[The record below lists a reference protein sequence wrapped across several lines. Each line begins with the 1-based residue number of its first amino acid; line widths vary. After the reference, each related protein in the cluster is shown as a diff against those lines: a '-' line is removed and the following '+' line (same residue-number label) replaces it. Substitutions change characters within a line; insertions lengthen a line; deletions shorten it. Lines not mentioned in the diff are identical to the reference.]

1 MKRKFV
7 DYYKVLNIDRTASQ
21 LQIKEAY
28 YKLARKYHP
37 DINVFNDVSIMK
49 FTIINEAYSI
59 LGDLEKRLKYKVL
72 LEKHDEAVAK
82 ARFRRKMDE
91 RK

>member
-7 DYYKVLNIDRTASQ
+7 DYYKVLNVDRTASQ
-21 LQIKEAY
+21 MQIKEAY
-28 YKLARKYHP
+28 YRLARKYHP

-59 LGDLEKRLKYKVL
+59 LGDLDKRLKYKVL
-72 LEKHDEAVAK
+72 LEKHDEAVSKAK
-82 ARFRRKMDE
+82 FRRKLNE
-91 RK
+91 GK